1 MDNMFDDIEKD
12 QVSSMV
18 QEALNGSDDGE
29 LFLKPLQA
37 NHFFL
42 MMVG

>member
-12 QVSSMV
+12 KVSSMV
-18 QEALNGSDDGE
+18 QEALKGSDDGE
-29 LFLKPLQA
+29 LFLKQHQA

-42 MMVG
+42 MTVG